1 MSNAAL
7 VASQMELNSWS
18 DGAEATKKLNV
29 FSGARTAKSACTP
42 KPLKTVR
49 DLGQTLLVGC
59 AYDNF
64 DINFPTLVPTVE
76 KAADPLSFGPSYP
89 EHTGWRRSSITFPSG
104 LNRSLTLQWNS
115 SHSGGME
122 EHLKMMNLWLGWL
135 QSVVKSGENNWR
147 RYLDHWNKTITRLDL
162 PDDLKFPLDTHDTP
176 AQGHSQ
182 TAGPSQ
188 LRPQPRRRARAPLSL
203 SSSDR
208 DVVKF
213 DDDQHPDDAE
223 EEEEEDKGG
232 KGKKRAKASGGPP
245 SKHQKH

>member
-1 MSNAAL
+1 MELIAFWRNGRTPEDDEL
-7 VASQMELNSWS
+7 VARVA
-18 DGAEATKKLNV
+18 AECRQK
-29 FSGARTAKSACTP
+29 
-42 KPLKTVR
+42 
-49 DLGQTLLVGC
+49 
-59 AYDNF
+59 
-64 DINFPTLVPTVE
+64 
-76 KAADPLSFGPSYP
+76 
-89 EHTGWRRSSITFPSG
+89 W
-104 LNRSLTLQWNS
+104 
-115 SHSGGME
+115 
-122 EHLKMMNLWLGWL
+122 
-135 QSVVKSGENNWR
+135 ENNWR

-162 PDDLKFPLDTHDTP
+162 PDDVKFPLDTHDTP